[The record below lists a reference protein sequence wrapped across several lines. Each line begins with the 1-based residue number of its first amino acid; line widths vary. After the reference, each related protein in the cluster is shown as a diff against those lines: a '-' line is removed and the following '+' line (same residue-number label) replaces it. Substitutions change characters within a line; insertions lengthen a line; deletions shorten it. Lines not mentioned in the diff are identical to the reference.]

1 MKLYTSYFAQLRKFP
16 PNLIGL
22 STAVWNPK
30 WRPMGKDKRGVICVD
45 CPPFKPGRECE
56 GLCQGPQICQEM
68 HPENNPTH
76 CAFLKAYKAQLDKL
90 NIIKIQESLGKLGTQ
105 IAQDEGFTD
114 VDFAFL
120 VFETPTN
127 PCSER
132 WMIQKWFKE
141 HGVPIEEW
149 QPDN

>member
-56 GLCQGPQICQEM
+56 GLCAGACNPKHPQD
-68 HPENNPTH
+68 
-76 CAFLKAYKAQLDKL
+76 CAFLKTYKAQLDKINL
-90 NIIKIQESLGKLGTQ
+90 SSLQEKLGKLGKQ
-105 IAQDEGFTD
+105 IADDEGFTD

-132 WMIQKWFKE
+132 VAIQQYFRE
-141 HGVPIEEW
+141 HGISVEEW
-149 QPDN
+149 QP

>member
-1 MKLYTSYFAQLRKFP
+1 MKIYTSYFAQLRNFP
-16 PNLIGL
+16 TNLVGL

-56 GLCQGPQICQEM
+56 GLCEGKCNPKHPQD
-68 HPENNPTH
+68 
-76 CAFLKAYKAQLDKL
+76 CAFLKTYKAQLDKINL
-90 NIIKIQESLGKLGTQ
+90 SSLQENLGKLGAK
-105 IAQDEGFTD
+105 IARDEGFTD

-120 VFETPTN
+120 VYETPTN

-132 WMIQKWFKE
+132 VVIQQYFKE
-141 HGVPIEEW
+141 RGIEVEEW
-149 QPDN
+149 QK

>member
-1 MKLYTSYFAQLRKFP
+1 MKIYTSYWANVRKFP
-16 PNLIGL
+16 TNLVGL
-22 STAVWNPK
+22 NTTVWPPK

-45 CPPFKPGRECE
+45 CPPFKPGRSCE
-56 GLCQGPQICQEM
+56 GLCNGSCNPKHPQD
-68 HPENNPTH
+68 
-76 CAFLKAYKAQLDKL
+76 CAFLKAYKAQLDNL
-90 NIIKIQESLGKLGTQ
+90 NIISIQESLGKLGTR

-132 WMIQKWFKE
+132 VAIQQYFKE
-141 HGVPIEEW
+141 HEINVQEW
-149 QPDN
+149 QP

>member
-56 GLCQGPQICQEM
+56 GLYEGKCNPK
-68 HPENNPTH
+68 HPED
-76 CAFLKAYKAQLDKL
+76 CAFIKAYKNQLDKL
-90 NIIKIQESLGKLGTQ
+90 NIVSIQESLGKLANQ
-105 IAQDEGFTD
+105 IARDEKFTD
-114 VDFAFL
+114 IDFAFL
-120 VFETPTN
+120 VYETPTN

-132 WMIQKWFKE
+132 VAIQQYFKE
-141 HGVPIEEW
+141 HGINVQEW
-149 QPDN
+149 QP

>member
-22 STAVWNPK
+22 STAAWNPK

-56 GLCQGPQICQEM
+56 GLCQGKCDPKHPADCQ
-68 HPENNPTH
+68 
-76 CAFLKAYKAQLDKL
+76 FLTVYTQQLDRIPL
-90 NIIKIQESLGKLGTQ
+90 VTIQDNLGRLAAQ
-105 IAQDEGFTD
+105 IGQDEGFTD

-120 VFETPTN
+120 VYETPTN

-132 WMIQKWFKE
+132 RAIQNYFKKRGIE
-141 HGVPIEEW
+141 VEEW
-149 QPDN
+149 QPKGE

>member
-16 PNLIGL
+16 TNLIGL

-45 CPPFKPGRECE
+45 CPPFKPGYECE
-56 GLCQGPQICQEM
+56 GLCNGKCEPK
-68 HPENNPTH
+68 HPED

-90 NIIKIQESLGKLGTQ
+90 NITRIQNSLGKLAKQ
-105 IAQDEGFTD
+105 ISYDEGLQD
-114 VDFAFL
+114 IDFAFL
-120 VFETPTN
+120 VYETPSN

-132 WMIQKWFKE
+132 VAIQQWFHE
-141 HGVPIEEW
+141 HGMPIEEW
-149 QPDN
+149 QF

>member
-1 MKLYTSYFAQLRKFP
+1 MKIYTSYWAQVRKFP

-22 STAVWNPK
+22 STCVGNPR

-56 GLCQGPQICQEM
+56 GLCEGKCNPKHPQD
-68 HPENNPTH
+68 
-76 CAFLKAYKAQLDKL
+76 CAFLKTYKAQLDKINL
-90 NIIKIQESLGKLGTQ
+90 SSLQESLGKLGAK
-105 IAQDEGFTD
+105 IARDEGFTD

-120 VFETPTN
+120 VYETPTN

-132 WMIQKWFKE
+132 VAIQQYFKE
-141 HGVPIEEW
+141 RGIEVEEW
-149 QPDN
+149 QK

>member
-45 CPPFKPGRECE
+45 CPPFKPGHECE
-56 GLCQGPQICQEM
+56 GLCNGKCEPK
-68 HPENNPTH
+68 HPED

-90 NIIKIQESLGKLGTQ
+90 NITRIQNSLGKLAKQ
-105 IAQDEGFTD
+105 IAYDEGLQD
-114 VDFAFL
+114 IDFAFL
-120 VFETPTN
+120 VYETPSN

-132 WMIQKWFKE
+132 VAIQQWFRE
-141 HGVPIEEW
+141 RGMPIEEW
-149 QPDN
+149 QL

>member
-1 MKLYTSYFAQLRKFP
+1 MKIYTSYFAQLRKFP
-16 PNLIGL
+16 PNLVGL
-22 STAVWNPK
+22 STAAWNPK

-56 GLCQGPQICQEM
+56 GLCAGACNPKHPQD
-68 HPENNPTH
+68 
-76 CAFLKAYKAQLDKL
+76 CAFLKTYKAQLDKINL
-90 NIIKIQESLGKLGTQ
+90 SSLQEKLGKLGKQ
-105 IAQDEGFTD
+105 IADDEGFTD

-132 WMIQKWFKE
+132 VAIQQYFKE
-141 HGVPIEEW
+141 HGISVEEW
-149 QPDN
+149 QP

>member
-30 WRPMGKDKRGVICVD
+30 WRPMGKDKRGVICID
-45 CPPFKPGRECE
+45 CPPFKPGQSCE
-56 GLCQGPQICQEM
+56 GLCTGSCNPKHPQD
-68 HPENNPTH
+68 
-76 CAFLKAYKAQLDKL
+76 CAFLKAYKEQLDNL
-90 NIIKIQESLGKLGTQ
+90 NIISIQESLGKLGTR

-132 WMIQKWFKE
+132 VAIQQYFKE
-141 HGVPIEEW
+141 HGINVQEW
-149 QPDN
+149 QP